1 MASTLSV
8 EKKYTIT
15 LDNNRGSYELD
26 AGTTVTN
33 VGEVIRRDTKVEFAA
48 ESTLVLVGALRAAGQ
63 LTDIKFFVIKNN
75 DDTNFI
81 TLSLKD
87 TGGDTVYHK
96 VLPGDSFDI
105 YNTKLNVSETGV
117 AFASFADID
126 TISAQADTGD
136 VDVSIFAGE
145 PC

>member
-48 ESTLVLVGALRAAGQ
+48 EATLVLVGALRAAGQ

-75 DDTNFI
+75 DDTNFVR
-81 TLSLKD
+81 LRLED
-87 TGGDTVYHK
+87 TSGHTVDHK
-96 VLPGDSFDI
+96 ILPGDSFDVF
-105 YNTKLNVSETGV
+105 NTKLSVSETGV
-117 AFASFADID
+117 AFASFSDID
-126 TISAQADTGD
+126 TISAQADTAD
-136 VDVSIFAGE
+136 VNVSIFAGE